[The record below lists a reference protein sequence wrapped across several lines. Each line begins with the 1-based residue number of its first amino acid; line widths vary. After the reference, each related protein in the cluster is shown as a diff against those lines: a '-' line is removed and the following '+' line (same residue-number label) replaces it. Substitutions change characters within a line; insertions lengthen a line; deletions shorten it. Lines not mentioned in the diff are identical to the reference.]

1 MIGVLDVTIT
11 APADVQTEETDAG
24 DLAQMRAEFRAELE
38 IVGEQAK
45 EVYRNLRRVIG
56 YAGCWNWKRE
66 PWAPSD
72 RPEKLRGL
80 RQYGPARVVTEPPG
94 GVLYLKCAR
103 RFKKGSRS
111 DHT

>member
-1 MIGVLDVTIT
+1 MDEYEF
-11 APADVQTEETDAG
+11 EETLRKELIKAIEEIEAWRKEQLAASETIEEEIVSESCWWIHTAG
-24 DLAQMRAEFRAELE
+24 DWA
-38 IVGEQAK
+38 
-45 EVYRNLRRVIG
+45 
-56 YAGCWNWKRE
+56 WKRE
-66 PWAPSD
+66 PWAPPD

-94 GVLYLKCAR
+94 GVLWLKCSR